1 VSRRTQLLCDGRAA
15 AGFDVDTMARF
26 LDVTADQLRA
36 FESGAAEPDGAMLD
50 RYARVFGLNVRR
62 FLAGE
67 AVGGAFSVLFRSMS
81 ATGAG
86 LDEFVAVDAH
96 RVLGE
101 FARTTSD
108 LADLRH
114 AVEAPGRWNE
124 WCAAAAPPLAPSED
138 VARQAE
144 ALALQVRARLGL
156 GDAPIASVRA
166 LVREQFGVEV
176 LFLDDGQL
184 HPQID
189 GASTTQPIPAILVN
203 LVYGADKWWRTRM
216 TLLHELCHLLFDRNL
231 LAGRPDRL
239 FLFSP
244 EFHLRKQRRWQL
256 LARFADVEARASAF
270 AAHFLATNAGVRQL
284 VGKDPPT
291 APEVVQRVMTHFG
304 IGWVSAVNRLQDVFF
319 LSSEEREA
327 IAKPPRG
334 GGVAGPAHPDIVRPE
349 ELGLRGTRLSELTRR
364 ALVVGAIDTVE
375 ARRFLGLRASDPL
388 PPWDDVA
395 AADRAPLRPRTR
407 DAEDAAIRHL
417 MRETATADVFVE
429 SSRALPGGHWQVVV
443 GQLTVEGTPARSE
456 VLTAIAAPA
465 PWLSRWCSACGCRPP
480 RIAVHRTP
488 C

>member
-1 VSRRTQLLCDGRAA
+1 MSRRTQLLRDGRAA

-26 LDVTADQLRA
+26 LAVTPDQLRA
-36 FESGAAEPDGAMLD
+36 LESGAVEPDGAMLD
-50 RYARVFGLNVRR
+50 RYARIFGLNVRR

-108 LADLRH
+108 LADLRR
-114 AVEAPGRWNE
+114 AVDEPSRWSE
-124 WCAAAAPPLAPSED
+124 WCAAVAAPPLAPAED

-144 ALALQVRARLGL
+144 ALALQVRARLGV
-156 GDAPIASVRA
+156 GDAPIPSVRA
-166 LVREQFGVEV
+166 LIREQFGVEV

-231 LAGRPDRL
+231 LAPRPDRL
-239 FLFSP
+239 LLFSP

-256 LARFADVEARASAF
+256 LERFADVEARASAF
-270 AAHFLATNAGVRQL
+270 AAHFLATSAAVRQL

-291 APEVVQRVMTHFG
+291 APEVVQRVMSHFG
-304 IGWVSAVNRLQDVFF
+304 IGWVNAVNRLQDVFF

-334 GGVAGPAHPDIVRPE
+334 GAVVGTTHPDTVRPE
-349 ELGLRGTRLSELTRR
+349 DLGLRGARLSELTRR
-364 ALVVGAIDTVE
+364 ALVASTIDTVE
-375 ARRFLGLRASDPL
+375 ARGFLGLRASDPL
-388 PPWDDVA
+388 PAWEGVA
-395 AADRAPLRPRTR
+395 AADRAPIRPRTR
-407 DAEDAAIRHL
+407 DAEDAAIRHA
-417 MRETATADVFVE
+417 MRETGAADLHIE
-429 SSRALPGGHWQVVV
+429 SSQSIPGGHWRVVV
-443 GQLTVEGTPARSE
+443 GRLSADGTPTSTDVFELDALLRVVARS
-456 VLTAIAAPA
+456 AP
-465 PWLSRWCSACGCRPP
+465 
-480 RIAVHRTP
+480 
-488 C
+488 